1 MKIVRTVHEWQQL
14 QKSFQ
19 GKSLGFVPTM
29 GALHEGHMAL
39 VQNSVSDNDVT
50 VVSIFVNPT
59 QFNNPDDLENYPS
72 TFEQDVSNLNDWKV
86 DVLFFPEANELYPDN
101 FAFSVDENKD
111 SLALCGLDRPGHFKG
126 VLTVVMKL
134 LNIIQATRAY
144 FGEKD
149 YQQYRL
155 IQNMVACF
163 FMPTEIVG
171 VPTRRDREGLAL
183 SSRNLRLSP
192 EELTTARKVNKILS
206 SETLSA
212 EVRREKIESLGLK
225 IDYLEERWGRRF
237 IAAHIGSVRII
248 DNVSLGEEETIK

>member
-1 MKIVRTVHEWQQL
+1 
-14 QKSFQ
+14 
-19 GKSLGFVPTM
+19 
-29 GALHEGHMAL
+29 
-39 VQNSVSDNDVT
+39 
-50 VVSIFVNPT
+50 
-59 QFNNPDDLENYPS
+59 
-72 TFEQDVSNLNDWKV
+72 
-86 DVLFFPEANELYPDN
+86 
-101 FAFSVDENKD
+101 
-111 SLALCGLDRPGHFKG
+111 
-126 VLTVVMKL
+126 
-134 LNIIQATRAY
+134 
-144 FGEKD
+144 
-149 YQQYRL
+149 
-155 IQNMVACF
+155 
-163 FMPTEIVG
+163 MPTEIVG